1 MGVSS
6 VKIESGMWRGSAIAV
21 ALILV
26 SAICALGC
34 SAEICNLPETSQGS
48 CHQHSQS
55 APHPSVHECFH
66 KAAAPEQASNPAPIL
81 DATFLARAIVVPCP
95 VQIFHGVV
103 PAILAS
109 PPLEISLNLRV

>member
-1 MGVSS
+1 
-6 VKIESGMWRGSAIAV
+6 MWKGSAIAV

-34 SAEICNLPETSQGS
+34 SSEICNLPEAPQGS

-55 APHPSVHECFH
+55 APQPAGHECFH

-81 DATFLARAIVVPCP
+81 DAAFALEAVVIPCYG
-95 VQIFHGVV
+95 QIFDGFV
-103 PAILAS
+103 PAILSS
-109 PPLEISLNLRV
+109 PPLEPALNLRV